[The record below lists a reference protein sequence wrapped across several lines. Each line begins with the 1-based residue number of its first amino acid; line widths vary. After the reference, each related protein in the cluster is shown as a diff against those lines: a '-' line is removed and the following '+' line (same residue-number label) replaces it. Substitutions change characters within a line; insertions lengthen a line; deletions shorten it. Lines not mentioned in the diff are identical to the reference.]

1 MAHRHANDRLAA
13 LLQEAGWTNGELAH
27 AVNTLG
33 AAEGLALRYD
43 RTSVAHWLSG
53 TRPRPPVPDL
63 VAAALTQR
71 TDRLVIAEDT
81 GFLPHAY
88 ARGPLPGSDPGHSPL
103 SELIALCRQDCDP
116 VRRAALTSAT
126 FRVAPP
132 PPPVPPPGPAPAP
145 EAVAAPLPPAAE
157 ADVAMLDCVI
167 LVAARSTGL
176 FGGRHARSALAQY
189 LADDISSQSRH
200 TRGTRLEP
208 VWLTRT
214 AQLTHLLALKSEDTG
229 HSGLAQQYFRT
240 ALALASAGGDR
251 VQYAVTLR
259 AMSCQAARLGHTA
272 IAHAH
277 AEQALAAAGDLA
289 DPGTRA
295 YLLAQRAHTH
305 ALRQDGRRALADLDT
320 AAQLHEPHG
329 TASGAPPRPFASYP
343 RAGLEYQ
350 QALVLL
356 HLREHER
363 AIAHLAHSFG
373 HRAPGE
379 RRALA
384 LTHAL
389 MADALLGVGRLDEAC
404 VHGHRFLDESAPL
417 DSARVHQAL
426 AHLCGRL
433 TPHRRTPAAAAVLER
448 ARAYGADSRPVL

>member
-13 LLQEAGWTNGELAH
+13 LLREADWTNGELAH

-33 AAEGLALRYD
+33 AAEGLPLRYD

-71 TDRLVIAEDT
+71 TGRLVIVEDT
-81 GFLPHAY
+81 GFFPRAY
-88 ARGPLPGSDPGHSPL
+88 ERDPLPGTDPGHSAL
-103 SELIALCRQDCDP
+103 SALIALCRQDCDP
-116 VRRAALTSAT
+116 VQRAALTSAT

-132 PPPVPPPGPAPAP
+132 PPPPPPPVPPPAPDGPAS
-145 EAVAAPLPPAAE
+145 LPPAVE
-157 ADVAMLDCVI
+157 ADLAMLDCVI

-200 TRGTRLEP
+200 TLGTPLEP

-214 AQLTHLLALKSEDTG
+214 AQLTHLLALKSDDTG
-229 HSGLAQQYFRT
+229 HSGLAQRYFRT

-259 AMSCQAARLGHTA
+259 AMSCQAARLGHTV
-272 IAHAH
+272 IAHTH
-277 AEQALAAAGDLA
+277 AEHALAAAEDLA
-289 DPGTRA
+289 DPGTRS

-305 ALRQDGRRALADLDT
+305 ALRQDGRRAMADLD
-320 AAQLHEPHG
+320 AAARLHERHG
-329 TASGAPPRPFASYP
+329 TVSGTRPRPFASYP

-356 HLREHER
+356 QLREHER
-363 AIAHLAHSFG
+363 AIAHLTHSFG

-379 RRALA
+379 RRSIA

-404 VHGHRFLDESAPL
+404 VHGHRFLDEIAPL
-417 DSARVHQAL
+417 DSARAHQAL
-426 AHLCGRL
+426 SHLCGRF

-448 ARAYGADSRPVL
+448 ARARSAENRPLL